1 MKRSSE
7 PNYYV
12 KKKRAN
18 MFIFIAYLVLGIY
31 FINFSFQFVQ
41 IPEYISKFDKWVV
54 FAGGILM
61 LFGAINYFRVKR
73 N

>member
-7 PNYYV
+7 QNYSV
-12 KKKRAN
+12 KKKHVN
-18 MFIFIAYLVLGIY
+18 IFVFAAYLVLGIY
-31 FINFSFQFVQ
+31 FINIPFQFVK
-41 IPEYISKFDKWVV
+41 IPEYISKFDEWVI